1 MTGPRSSQVPV
12 PDGPAAPA
20 SIWSV
25 PGMVAL
31 AVVAFTG
38 FSGYAVLLPV
48 APLWVVEAGSDSAG
62 AGLVNF
68 VLLGS
73 TVATQFAVPP
83 AIGRWGWGRV
93 VGGGLTLLG
102 LPSVLHLLSGDL
114 LYTLLLSAVRG
125 VGFGV
130 LTVAGSAAAVLL
142 VDGARRGAAVGAYS
156 LSLSVPNVLLMPLGG
171 WVSQAAGFAPA
182 FWIGALPLV
191 GVPAAVVLARHLPVR
206 STHDPRHPEVVGAP
220 AGARTYLAL
229 LPPTFVLLAV
239 TLAGGAVI
247 TFAPQLVAVP
257 WLGALGLFAMG
268 LATSLTRWRIGGL
281 SDRVPI
287 DRLVWPFVLLA
298 AVSLGGVA
306 LLVREPVQVAQVLP
320 WVVATALVGVSYG
333 ALQNLTMLQA
343 FAAAGPRRVG
353 AASAVWNAGFDTG
366 TASGALLVGWVAVG
380 AGFGT
385 GMGLTAVICLLTLP
399 LALLGTRRR

>member
-1 MTGPRSSQVPV
+1 MTGARPSPAPV
-12 PDGPAAPA
+12 PDGPGGPGG
-20 SIWSV
+20 IWAV
-25 PGMVAL
+25 PGMLAL

-48 APLWVVEAGSDSAG
+48 APLWVVESGSDSAG

-73 TVATQFAVPP
+73 TVATQFAVPG
-83 AIGRWGWGRV
+83 AIGRWGWGPV
-93 VGGGLTLLG
+93 LGGGLLLLG
-102 LPSVLHLLSGDL
+102 LPSVLHLLTGDL
-114 LYTLLLSAVRG
+114 LVTLLLSAVRG

-142 VDGARRGAAVGAYS
+142 VDRRRRGAAVGAYS

-171 WVSQAAGFAPA
+171 WVSQAVGFAPA
-182 FWIGALPLV
+182 FWVGALPLV
-191 GVPAAVVLARHLPVR
+191 GVPAAVVLARSLPRR
-206 STHDPRHPEVVGAP
+206 STHDPRHREVPGAP
-220 AGARTYLAL
+220 AGPTTYLAL

-257 WLGALGLFAMG
+257 WLGASGLFAMG

-298 AVSLGGVA
+298 AVALGAVA
-306 LLVREPVQVAQVLP
+306 LLVREPVPPARVLP
-320 WVVATALVGVSYG
+320 WVVACGLVGVAYG

-366 TASGALLVGWVAVG
+366 TATGALLVGWVAVG
-380 AGFGT
+380 AGFGA
-385 GMGLTAVICLLTLP
+385 GMGITALLCLLTLP